1 MKFKEWLNET
11 RQIMTWVVSNEYE
24 ASAKGIYD
32 PENTRFREYHLGG
45 NPKNGMLTV
54 DLNKNGYQIRNVFV
68 DEPLQRRGFASSIYS
83 DLNNESLRKTGK
95 PLRSSEIGYEKKTGP
110 TSLGG
115 DGIKLWD
122 KLVSNGFAVKFS
134 DHYEYKSQ

>member
-1 MKFKEWLNET
+1 MVWK
-11 RQIMTWVVSNEYE
+11 QSNEYDA
-24 ASAKGIYD
+24 ASKGIYD
-32 PENTRFREYHLGG
+32 TENTRFREYHLGG

-68 DEPLQRRGFASSIYS
+68 DDPLRRKGFASSIYS
-83 DLNNESLRKTGK
+83 ELNVESLRKTGK
-95 PLRSSEIGYEKKTGP
+95 PLRSSEIGYGRKTGS
-110 TSLGG
+110 TSLSP

-122 KLVSNGFAVKFS
+122 KLVSNGVAVKFS